1 MELYP
6 IQGGVVVLLVALCME
21 TRISSG
27 LGGGGSLCSS
37 TGFTFHEFAGLWLS
51 LKPMEE
57 ECKLKYGSI
66 AVNILEYAQKN
77 KEVKKSFSLF
87 PLSCRL

>member
-27 LGGGGSLCSS
+27 LGGGGGHFAQVQVSPFMNLQVSGSL
-37 TGFTFHEFAGLWLS
+37 
-51 LKPMEE
+51 
-57 ECKLKYGSI
+57 
-66 AVNILEYAQKN
+66 
-77 KEVKKSFSLF
+77 
-87 PLSCRL
+87 

>member
-27 LGGGGSLCSS
+27 LGGGGGVTL
-37 TGFTFHEFAGLWLS
+37 
-51 LKPMEE
+51 
-57 ECKLKYGSI
+57 LKYR
-66 AVNILEYAQKN
+66 
-77 KEVKKSFSLF
+77 FH
-87 PLSCRL
+87 LS

>member
-27 LGGGGSLCSS
+27 LGGGHFAQVQVSPFMNLQVSGSL
-37 TGFTFHEFAGLWLS
+37 
-51 LKPMEE
+51 
-57 ECKLKYGSI
+57 
-66 AVNILEYAQKN
+66 
-77 KEVKKSFSLF
+77 
-87 PLSCRL
+87 

>member
-27 LGGGGSLCSS
+27 LGGGGV
-37 TGFTFHEFAGLWLS
+37 TW
-51 LKPMEE
+51 
-57 ECKLKYGSI
+57 LKYR
-66 AVNILEYAQKN
+66 
-77 KEVKKSFSLF
+77 FH
-87 PLSCRL
+87 LS

>member
-27 LGGGGSLCSS
+27 LGGGG
-37 TGFTFHEFAGLWLS
+37 GGHFAQVQVSPFMNLQV
-51 LKPMEE
+51 
-57 ECKLKYGSI
+57 YGS
-66 AVNILEYAQKN
+66 L
-77 KEVKKSFSLF
+77 
-87 PLSCRL
+87 

>member
-27 LGGGGSLCSS
+27 LGGGVHLAQVQVSPFMNLQVSGSL
-37 TGFTFHEFAGLWLS
+37 
-51 LKPMEE
+51 
-57 ECKLKYGSI
+57 
-66 AVNILEYAQKN
+66 
-77 KEVKKSFSLF
+77 
-87 PLSCRL
+87 

>member
-27 LGGGGSLCSS
+27 LGGGGVTL
-37 TGFTFHEFAGLWLS
+37 
-51 LKPMEE
+51 
-57 ECKLKYGSI
+57 LKYR
-66 AVNILEYAQKN
+66 
-77 KEVKKSFSLF
+77 FH
-87 PLSCRL
+87 LS